1 MAGEVD
7 VYVDFG
13 GLDVLAGRL
22 WMHRTRGRGSAT
34 FAYDAA
40 YIGRAGAY
48 ELDPELPLVTGSL
61 QTPLGRALF
70 GAFADTG
77 PDSWGRR
84 LINRAEAAAAREQ
97 QRAQRAMSER
107 DYLLGV
113 RDDLRQGALRYR
125 EPGGT
130 RFLAPEDTGVPP
142 VVELAALLNA
152 ADALERDT
160 ATSRQLRLLLRGGS
174 SLGGARPK
182 AHVLDRQGR
191 PAIAKF
197 PSTTTDEWDVNGW
210 ESVAMALAKR
220 AGTTVADHE
229 LHLVDTKSV
238 LVVDR
243 FDRAPDGTRIGYISA
258 MTLLSGTD
266 GQQFDYTDLAGQI
279 EQVSEAPTRDLQ
291 ELWARCAYGR
301 LISNTDDHLRNTGF
315 LRGAAGWNLSPAFD
329 LNPNPYPSTYATAF
343 AGDDEGSLAALVE
356 NADLFR
362 MTAKQAVATLGRIA
376 AATRGWR
383 QEAARLG
390 LPDTAVEAMAPA
402 FEDTQA
408 QRDANAI
415 LDG

>member
-1 MAGEVD
+1 
-7 VYVDFG
+7 
-13 GLDVLAGRL
+13 
-22 WMHRTRGRGSAT
+22 
-34 FAYDAA
+34 
-40 YIGRAGAY
+40 
-48 ELDPELPLVTGSL
+48 
-61 QTPLGRALF
+61 
-70 GAFADTG
+70 
-77 PDSWGRR
+77 
-84 LINRAEAAAAREQ
+84 
-97 QRAQRAMSER
+97 
-107 DYLLGV
+107 
-113 RDDLRQGALRYR
+113 
-125 EPGGT
+125 
-130 RFLAPEDTGVPP
+130 VPP

-197 PSTTTDEWDVNGW
+197 PSTTTDEWDVNRW
-210 ESVAMALAKR
+210 ESVAMTLAKR

-279 EQVSEAPTRDLQ
+279 EEVSEAPTRDLQ
-291 ELWARCAYGR
+291 ELWARCACGR

-329 LNPNPYPSTYATAF
+329 LNPNPYPSPYATAF
-343 AGDDEGSLAALVE
+343 AGDDEGSLAVLVE

-402 FEDTQA
+402 FEGTQS